1 VSCFLPL
8 FLLVFL
14 LFFRFFLLFLPCFLN
29 KKRPFFVN
37 LHFSSH
43 EDAWIAFQEVQEV
56 AKRIRFINPTW
67 IRTQYFWKMTNK
79 SRLLLINQIGNY
91 ELLKKV
97 QRDSPVIQM
106 YKDDEKEDREDKE
119 EEAEA
124 EAKKK
129 LSSVSSLTGTVED
142 FKDETLSDSGIDDND
157 DQEGLLSKRRLITE
171 LDLKELDEQQQRQ
184 SSQSRTFQTK

>member
-1 VSCFLPL
+1 
-8 FLLVFL
+8 
-14 LFFRFFLLFLPCFLN
+14 
-29 KKRPFFVN
+29 
-37 LHFSSH
+37 
-43 EDAWIAFQEVQEV
+43 
-56 AKRIRFINPTW
+56 
-67 IRTQYFWKMTNK
+67 MTNK

-106 YKDDEKEDREDKE
+106 DKEDE
-119 EEAEA
+119 EEADREEKEEEA

-129 LSSVSSLTGTVED
+129 LSSVSSLTGSVEEI
-142 FKDETLSDSGIDDND
+142 KDETLSDSGVDDID

>member
-1 VSCFLPL
+1 
-8 FLLVFL
+8 
-14 LFFRFFLLFLPCFLN
+14 
-29 KKRPFFVN
+29 
-37 LHFSSH
+37 
-43 EDAWIAFQEVQEV
+43 
-56 AKRIRFINPTW
+56 
-67 IRTQYFWKMTNK
+67 MTNK

-106 YKDDEKEDREDKE
+106 DKEDEEVDGEEKEE
-119 EEAEA
+119 EA

-129 LSSVSSLTGTVED
+129 LSSVSSLSGAVEEI
-142 FKDETLSDSGIDDND
+142 KDETLSGSRVEDVD

>member
-1 VSCFLPL
+1 
-8 FLLVFL
+8 
-14 LFFRFFLLFLPCFLN
+14 
-29 KKRPFFVN
+29 
-37 LHFSSH
+37 
-43 EDAWIAFQEVQEV
+43 
-56 AKRIRFINPTW
+56 
-67 IRTQYFWKMTNK
+67 MTNK

-106 YKDDEKEDREDKE
+106 DKEDEVEDGEEKE
-119 EEAEA
+119 EEAET
-124 EAKKK
+124 KKK
-129 LSSVSSLTGTVED
+129 LSSMSSLTGSVEEI
-142 FKDETLSDSGIDDND
+142 KDETLSDSSIDDID

>member
-1 VSCFLPL
+1 MLFTPILTCFSP
-8 FLLVFL
+8 FIS
-14 LFFRFFLLFLPCFLN
+14 FFSSFSPCFLN

-97 QRDSPVIQM
+97 QHDSPVIQM
-106 YKDDEKEDREDKE
+106 DKEDEVEDGEEKEE
-119 EEAEA
+119 EA

-129 LSSVSSLTGTVED
+129 LSSVSSLTGSVED
-142 FKDETLSDSGIDDND
+142 FKDETLLDSGIEDID

-171 LDLKELDEQQQRQ
+171 LDLKELDEQQQQQRQ